1 MLPLP
6 AGGACWI
13 RVAPL
18 HRLLRGCILCEY
30 SNFMETVVQSA
41 DVSKQSTKC
50 QDKAWSRG
58 HRSTCKAW
66 SPIRKSAAALSGNP
80 KAWADLT
87 GFLEYHQDSFV
98 NATLNAYLSQIPEE
112 MFPDVA
118 ADNYTTFSLWYRNDP
133 DLPVGKKFELRNSA
147 YSSSVYP
154 QEPPVVL
161 KSAAEGYDAAVELG
175 KRQFGDSYQGTG
187 TYVLHILFGAEDRTF
202 RPGQTIP
209 FFLSKHFSIE
219 DRQAVADVACRDP
232 FQQLKENVDEGKKI
246 RFCCGVVPGLSQC
259 CCGGWT
265 HDQLEVS
272 QVHGSKMNSVDR
284 RSLARSRVRTSS
296 NIFTASLVAI
306 TADHS
311 YMCTP
316 NARPVIAN
324 AGLETRR

>member
-1 MLPLP
+1 
-6 AGGACWI
+6 
-13 RVAPL
+13 
-18 HRLLRGCILCEY
+18 
-30 SNFMETVVQSA
+30 METVVQSA

-175 KRQFGDSYQGTG
+175 KRQFGNSYQGTG
-187 TYVLHILFGAEDRTF
+187 TYVLHIRFGAEDRTPPWPDHTLLSVQALF
-202 RPGQTIP
+202 HRGQAGGCRCGLPRSVSTI
-209 FFLSKHFSIE
+209 KRERGRGQE
-219 DRQAVADVACRDP
+219 DSVLLR
-232 FQQLKENVDEGKKI
+232 
-246 RFCCGVVPGLSQC
+246 CGSRVVPVLLR
-259 CCGGWT
+259 W
-265 HDQLEVS
+265 LAP
-272 QVHGSKMNSVDR
+272 
-284 RSLARSRVRTSS
+284 RST
-296 NIFTASLVAI
+296 
-306 TADHS
+306 
-311 YMCTP
+311 
-316 NARPVIAN
+316 
-324 AGLETRR
+324 